1 MSKYRTHTFLSVELQ
16 CVRVQW
22 CTRPSPRVCCYCCC
36 LNTIQIGTRHT
47 TPTKVTH
54 KLVYLL
60 LLPLKCDSNRE
71 KLSHS
76 GRKHILPAQFIIIPL
91 SLSVYGWRGHKKMK
105 RFNCVEEMCARFSV
119 KSNLVQSQQRLKHF
133 IFYIDPNFVVCRTL
147 FVALFALFLSIS
159 LRLNWT
165 RKAEIAECTRAFVRC
180 ICMEEWQF
188 DEWRSK

>member
-22 CTRPSPRVCCYCCC
+22 CTRLSPRVCCYCCC

-60 LLPLKCDSNRE
+60 LLPLKYDSNRE

-91 SLSVYGWRGHKKMK
+91 SVCMVDEDTKKWSDLIVWR
-105 RFNCVEEMCARFSV
+105 RCAPVSA
-119 KSNLVQSQQRLKHF
+119 LKVISCNHNNAWNISF
-133 IFYIDPNFVVCRTL
+133 
-147 FVALFALFLSIS
+147 SIS
-159 LRLNWT
+159 IRISSCVAHSLSLCSLSFFRY
-165 RKAEIAECTRAFVRC
+165 R
-180 ICMEEWQF
+180 
-188 DEWRSK
+188 